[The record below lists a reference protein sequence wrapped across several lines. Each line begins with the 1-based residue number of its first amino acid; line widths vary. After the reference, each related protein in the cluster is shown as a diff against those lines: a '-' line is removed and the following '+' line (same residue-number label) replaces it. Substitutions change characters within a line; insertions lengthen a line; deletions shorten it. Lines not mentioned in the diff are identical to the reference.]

1 MNRGD
6 ARHYGYG
13 GYVWRNALADLR
25 HRYAGSVGGALWNV
39 LQPLLMIAVFTVI
52 FTGIMRR
59 PGAEEAPYVVYLCSA
74 LLPWYALAEC
84 LNRGTHALTAHAL
97 HLRKTAIPEAV
108 FVAQATLSA
117 ALGLAIALAILLG
130 VGVCVGMRPSWT
142 WALVPV
148 PCVLL
153 LAMGLGVSLA
163 LSAVHVFIRDIGQA
177 LPVMLQ
183 VGFWSYPIVYR
194 AQDVPEWMRR
204 VLPYNPVY
212 PALTGVRELFLHG
225 RVPGGELWFGMMLWA
240 AAALLAGSMVMRRLR
255 PEIRDVI

>member
-1 MNRGD
+1 MNRGG
-6 ARHYGYG
+6 AGPFGYG

-59 PGAEEAPYVVYLCSA
+59 PGADEAPYVVYLCSA

-84 LNRGTHALTAHAL
+84 LSRGTHALTAHAL

-108 FVAQATLSA
+108 FVAQAALSA
-117 ALGLAIALAILLG
+117 ALSLAIALAVLFVVG
-130 VGVCVGMRPSWT
+130 ACVGVRPSWT
-142 WALVPV
+142 WVLAPA
-148 PCVLL
+148 PCALL
-153 LAMGLGVSLA
+153 LVMGLGASLA
-163 LSAVHVFIRDIGQA
+163 LSAVHVFIRDVGQA
-177 LPVMLQ
+177 LPVVLQ

-194 AQDVPEWMRR
+194 AQDVPEWLRR

-225 RVPGGELWFGMMLWA
+225 RVPGVELWVGMIVWA
-240 AAALLAGSMVMRRLR
+240 SAALLAGSLVMRKLR